1 MEVLLKHQYGFMTKS
16 FINKTSVKIA
26 LDHITKHGDTD
37 LFPPAVEID
46 FYKKNIKLCVEALNK
61 IDDLIINNSS
71 NFCLPASR
79 EIFFTIDLKP
89 RIASQ
94 LPLLLTLYSTIHA
107 FYIKNKIELIRFR
120 NFNDNIFSY
129 RTQLEQKR
137 QLFSK
142 NYGWNGFLNC
152 QEKLSKNYQWV
163 LKLDIAQFY
172 SSIKKKHLQK
182 IKKNFYLD
190 EIDQKRID
198 YFYESTNGKNYGLP
212 IGGDYS
218 RLLAETTLY
227 ATDNFIKNNNWKF
240 CRFVDDYRIFLSSEQ
255 KALNASYEIIDI
267 LSKDGF
273 QVNGTKLCIERSSN
287 SLKSHFMTNKID
299 FKIKNQKNNKFFFD
313 PYSEL
318 VVTKVNE
325 LKSFSKKSNLL
336 ALINLEL
343 EKIVPHIMSLKVY
356 IASLSIDHKENLQ
369 ECFSQ
374 LLSTIFDKRYF
385 SLLPNIL
392 RLTMLVKQKL
402 KDKFINTQY
411 NSITKKLMISHKN
424 LPRSVIGQILRI
436 ISVLSTKLNTKFIDF
451 LYKLIL
457 LHEDSLFLKREVINL
472 LSKEKKK
479 IKNLIET
486 KILENP
492 SLESIWV
499 PVSSLKT
506 YKFDA

>member
-1 MEVLLKHQYGFMTKS
+1 
-16 FINKTSVKIA
+16 
-26 LDHITKHGDTD
+26 
-37 LFPPAVEID
+37 
-46 FYKKNIKLCVEALNK
+46 
-61 IDDLIINNSS
+61 
-71 NFCLPASR
+71 
-79 EIFFTIDLKP
+79 
-89 RIASQ
+89 
-94 LPLLLTLYSTIHA
+94 
-107 FYIKNKIELIRFR
+107 
-120 NFNDNIFSY
+120 
-129 RTQLEQKR
+129 
-137 QLFSK
+137 
-142 NYGWNGFLNC
+142 
-152 QEKLSKNYQWV
+152 
-163 LKLDIAQFY
+163 
-172 SSIKKKHLQK
+172 
-182 IKKNFYLD
+182 
-190 EIDQKRID
+190 
-198 YFYESTNGKNYGLP
+198 
-212 IGGDYS
+212 
-218 RLLAETTLY
+218 
-227 ATDNFIKNNNWKF
+227 
-240 CRFVDDYRIFLSSEQ
+240 
-255 KALNASYEIIDI
+255 
-267 LSKDGF
+267 
-273 QVNGTKLCIERSSN
+273 
-287 SLKSHFMTNKID
+287 
-299 FKIKNQKNNKFFFD
+299 
-313 PYSEL
+313 
-318 VVTKVNE
+318 VTKVNE

-356 IASLSIDHKENLQ
+356 IASLSIDHNENLQ

-451 LYKLIL
+451 LYKLLL
-457 LHEDSLFLKREVINL
+457 LHEDSLFLKREIINL

-492 SLESIWV
+492 SLESIWI